1 MKCTNCGTE
10 IEEGSLFCTGCGKK
24 VSDMVQKDIP
34 TVTVDDAVLD
44 EIEIPKAQN
53 AEKTASDTAK
63 QETPKQKAQK
73 QPKRA
78 QNADEADDTTK
89 KKYRLI
95 GIIAVAV
102 IAVVVVVLVMFMKR
116 GSGAGDS
123 NEKKLVYDQDGV
135 LYYVPNMDKDA
146 DPIEIDETRDD
157 TSWGYN
163 FSPSG
168 KYLYYQA
175 YNSRNM
181 LCRVE
186 LAKLKEGSNKNSDY
200 IEEIDTDVEDYM
212 LIDDERLVY
221 RDNDSTLY
229 YYDGKEENEIDDSVA
244 DYNLEADTIYYTI
257 YDEDDYDA
265 SYYYY
270 DIEKKDGD
278 CIIKN
283 ADVRSIDYKTG
294 ICYVMDGD
302 EVYEVSK
309 NGDEERVLSGIDNVV
324 EASVESK
331 RIYFVRERS
340 TEKTL
345 YDFVDDPYVDDDAA
359 QNSEPDINDYLE
371 EVSEETALTRQGNAF
386 LAEFPED
393 RYMYINDNSSWSDE
407 LDMPAYYNS
416 DDDETYYFDAAPEI
430 WYTCDWD
437 SYYDDRTAYEDA
449 QTRDELRDE
458 LKNETYTWNYT
469 DLYVWN
475 QGSDEQELVE
485 SIDADSLS
493 IDCDHQILY
502 YRKAQTDDSKQ
513 NDQISIDN
521 IYDTDSVREWLN
533 GYSDDEDD
541 YDDEDDE
548 DYSEPDATYYVMVGT
563 KEQEMDAYVSGMH
576 VSDDGKNVIL
586 WIYEDDEDTLYDYN
600 VTSDGLKEAGKVTD
614 HVYRGSWVGDS
625 YYYMTSDDDE
635 YGDLAVYKNQKS
647 TTLAKN
653 ISLYSVNVY
662 ADGNTCAYKDYDDMD
677 LRLYDSNG
685 NDTKIGKDI
694 DSYSYINANRIVY
707 QKNDNLY
714 VYTGKDEDR
723 RIVRDMAESDGYR
736 CFEMNAEF

>member
-34 TVTVDDAVLD
+34 TVMVDDEVLD
-44 EIEIPKAQN
+44 EIEIPRAQD
-53 AEKTASDTAK
+53 AASDTAK
-63 QETPKQKAQK
+63 QETPKQTA
-73 QPKRA
+73 A
-78 QNADEADDTTK
+78 GADETDDTTK

-95 GIIAVAV
+95 GMIAVAV
-102 IAVVVVVLVMFMKR
+102 IAVAVVLLIMFMKR

-186 LAKLKEGSNKNSDY
+186 LAKLKAGSNKNLDY
-200 IEEIDTDVEDYM
+200 IEEIDTDVEGYM

-229 YYDGKEENEIDDSVA
+229 YYDGKEETEIDDSVA

-270 DIEKKDGD
+270 DTTKKDGD
-278 CIIKN
+278 CMIKN

-294 ICYVMDGD
+294 TCYVMDGD

-324 EASVESK
+324 SASVESK

-359 QNSEPDINDYLE
+359 QNSEPDIYDYLQK
-371 EVSEETALTRQGNAF
+371 VSEKTALTRQGNAF

-393 RYMYINDNSSWSDE
+393 RYMYINDNSNWEDE
-407 LDMPAYYNS
+407 LNMSAYYNS
-416 DDDETYYFDAAPEI
+416 DDDETYYFDAVAEI

-541 YDDEDDE
+541 YDNEDDE

-563 KEQEMDAYVSGMH
+563 KEQEMDAYMSGMH